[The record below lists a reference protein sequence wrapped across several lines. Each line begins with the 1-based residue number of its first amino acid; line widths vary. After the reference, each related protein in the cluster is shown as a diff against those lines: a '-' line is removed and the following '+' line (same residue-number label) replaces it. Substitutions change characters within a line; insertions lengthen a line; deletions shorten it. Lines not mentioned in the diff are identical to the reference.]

1 MANMKS
7 AAILDRAMVHRFRAL
22 RRNECQSQGFLSH
35 EGVLIEGSPNGLRL
49 GKGQEGH
56 MMVNWSV

>member
-22 RRNECQSQGFLSH
+22 RRNYCQSQGFLSH
-35 EGVLIEGSPNGLRL
+35 EGVIIEGSPNGLRL
-49 GKGQEGH
+49 GKGQDG
-56 MMVNWSV
+56 